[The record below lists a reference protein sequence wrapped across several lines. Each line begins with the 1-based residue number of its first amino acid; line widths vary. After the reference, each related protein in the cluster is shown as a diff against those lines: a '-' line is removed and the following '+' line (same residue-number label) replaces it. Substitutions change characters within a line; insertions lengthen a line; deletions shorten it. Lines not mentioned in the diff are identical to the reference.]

1 MISLIPRQYVELV
14 RRLRR
19 YLLLLGSLQ
28 GLLLLA
34 ILAEELLTD
43 RIPHR
48 LRVFGY
54 VFRPWELWLL
64 QAMVLATAALWIW
77 RFAVRVVCPQCLGS
91 LARFRQHR
99 VYYCPACDEYTDDG
113 TMERLSQQPLAAPP
127 ALHQKGREW
136 NRMNCL
142 ARIGGPETFQSTNK
156 AFPVSPGPGPC
167 SR

>member
-34 ILAEELLTD
+34 IVAGELLTD
-43 RIPHR
+43 RMPQT

-54 VFRPWELWLL
+54 VFRPWQLWLL
-64 QAMVLATAALWIW
+64 QAVVLVTAGLLIW

-91 LARFRQHR
+91 LAWTRAHR
-99 VYYCPACDEYTDDG
+99 VYYCAACDEYTDDG
-113 TMERLSQQPLAAPP
+113 TMERLARTPAAPGP
-127 ALHQKGREW
+127 T
-136 NRMNCL
+136 
-142 ARIGGPETFQSTNK
+142 IGEYPE
-156 AFPVSPGPGPC
+156 
-167 SR
+167 